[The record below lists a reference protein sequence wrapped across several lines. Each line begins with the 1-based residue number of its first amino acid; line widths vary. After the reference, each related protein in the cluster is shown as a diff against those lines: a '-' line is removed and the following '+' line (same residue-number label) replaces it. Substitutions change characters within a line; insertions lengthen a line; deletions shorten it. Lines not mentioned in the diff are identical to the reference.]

1 MTQSVST
8 CYFLVLER
16 ERKGILKLM
25 GAYAVS
31 GLFLAYRWVF
41 FSVEALLSVNSKS
54 LNPRGAGIKN

>member
-25 GAYAVS
+25 RAYAVS
-31 GLFLAYRWVF
+31 GLFLAYRWVS
-41 FSVEALLSVNSKS
+41 FSVEALSSVNSKS
-54 LNPRGAGIKN
+54 LNPRGTGVKN